1 MEDKSEK
8 RVAMISIIINEL
20 QASER
25 VNAILHEFAPY
36 IVGRMGIPYRERNI
50 SLISVV
56 IDAAN
61 DTINMLTGKLG
72 MIEGIK
78 AKTMFSK
85 L

>member
-1 MEDKSEK
+1 MEDKSDK

-56 IDAAN
+56 MDAAN